1 MATKSFLKNVN
12 IKSANQ
18 ARNLVNAL
26 EKAQNFNGVEVTL
39 SRNVNELQRADIKN
53 FAKKLYNF

>member
-26 EKAQNFNGVEVTL
+26 EKAQNFNGDEVAL
-39 SRNVNELQRADIKN
+39 SRNVTELQRSDIKN
-53 FAKKLYNF
+53 FAKKLRLK